1 MRKYHHLF
9 LCMGIAT
16 LCLAAAPAHADT
28 KIGVVNF
35 KTCLAKSN
43 LGKQEQGS
51 FEGMK
56 KQMETILEE
65 KGKVLDSLEA
75 KTQDSDYMDSLSPE
89 AEAEFHR
96 KGRALKQELMQLQ
109 NQYLQTLNQANF
121 KIVQKLTEA
130 INKAA
135 KEVASERKLDLIV
148 NEEGTFYYNPQL
160 DISDAVSARMDEIMK
175 KENKGST
182 DNPSAFN

>member
-1 MRKYHHLF
+1 MKKLHHLF
-9 LCMGIAT
+9 LCIGVAAFCLSAT
-16 LCLAAAPAHADT
+16 HAYADT

-35 KTCLAKSN
+35 KTCLEKSN

-56 KQMETILEE
+56 KQMESILEE
-65 KGKVLDSLEA
+65 KGKVLDALEV

-96 KGRALKQELMQLQ
+96 KGRAMKQELMQLQ

-130 INKAA
+130 IAKAS
-135 KEVASERKLDLIV
+135 KEIAAERKLDLVI
-148 NEEGTFYYNPQL
+148 NEEGSFYYNPQL
-160 DISDAVSARMDEIMK
+160 DISEVVSARMDAIMK
-175 KENKGST
+175 QESK
-182 DNPSAFN
+182 DNQAAFN